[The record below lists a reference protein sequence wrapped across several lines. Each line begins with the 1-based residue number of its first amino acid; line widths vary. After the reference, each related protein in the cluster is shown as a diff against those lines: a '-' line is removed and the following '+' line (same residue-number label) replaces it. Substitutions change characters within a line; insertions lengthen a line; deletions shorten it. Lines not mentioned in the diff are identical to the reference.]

1 MYDALIEAGATE
13 AKARKA
19 AEVIAD
25 YDSRLA
31 AIDAKLSVALW
42 AGGLLFALPRPR
54 FLTWLTRCDLWLEA
68 RFLPKLDVSE
78 AATLY
83 RAGLSIDEVLERQQ
97 GERP

>member
-1 MYDALIEAGATE
+1 MTVMIAEMYDALIEAGATE

-42 AGGLLFALPRPR
+42 AGGLLFAAVLGSQA
-54 FLTWLTRCDLWLEA
+54 LLWTGMGRVDGSLAQISGQLAHIEQTVA
-68 RFLPKLDVSE
+68 R
-78 AATLY
+78 
-83 RAGLSIDEVLERQQ
+83 
-97 GERP
+97 

>member
-1 MYDALIEAGATE
+1 MTVMIAEMYDALIEAGATE

-42 AGGLLFALPRPR
+42 AGGLLFAAVLGSQA
-54 FLTWLTRCDLWLEA
+54 LLWTGMGRIDGSLAQISGQLAHIEQTVA
-68 RFLPKLDVSE
+68 R
-78 AATLY
+78 
-83 RAGLSIDEVLERQQ
+83 
-97 GERP
+97 